1 VVRFLVL
8 ALLAVLVYVG
18 LRAALAGLMAGVRGQ
33 VRGGAP
39 ARSARDELVKD
50 PVCETYVPRQT
61 AVARTAGAA
70 TYYFCGPGC
79 AAKFKTPS

>member
-1 VVRFLVL
+1 VLRFLAL
-8 ALLAVLVYVG
+8 ALLAVLVYLA
-18 LRAALAGLMAGVRGQ
+18 LRAALAGLVAGVRAQ

-50 PVCETYVPRQT
+50 PVCETYVPRRT
-61 AVARTAGAA
+61 ALARTDGVA
-70 TYYFCGPGC
+70 TYYFCGPTC

>member
-1 VVRFLVL
+1 VVRYLVL
-8 ALLAVLVYVG
+8 AVLAVIIYLG
-18 LRAALAGLMAGVRGQ
+18 LRAALGGLVAGVRDQ

-39 ARSARDELVKD
+39 GRSARDELVKD

-70 TYYFCGPGC
+70 TYYFCSPTC
-79 AAKFKTPS
+79 AAKFKTSS